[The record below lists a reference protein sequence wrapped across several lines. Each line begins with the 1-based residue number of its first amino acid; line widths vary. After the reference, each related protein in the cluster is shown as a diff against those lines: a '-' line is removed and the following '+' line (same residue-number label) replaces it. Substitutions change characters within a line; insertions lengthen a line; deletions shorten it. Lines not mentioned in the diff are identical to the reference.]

1 VKAVS
6 VATTIRIAATS
17 AKFASFLLLSRQTG
31 YVVNTFARRTVERE
45 LLNGSDA
52 DDATQ
57 NAMIAIARSYESF
70 DGRSAFSTWVY
81 RIATNAALD
90 ERRRRNRRPVSLFS
104 NDGQQV
110 DIADTR
116 SDDEQSAFE
125 ASDYLAQ
132 GLAQI
137 PEEFRVALVLRDVAD
152 LDYEEI
158 SQVLGIPI
166 GTVRSRIARGRG
178 RLADILGNLEVP
190 DERLNPDTGHQS

>member
-1 VKAVS
+1 MTSTPSVDSLLRDHYSMIQAVCR
-6 VATTIRIAATS
+6 RI
-17 AKFASFLLLSRQTG
+17 
-31 YVVNTFARRTVERE
+31 
-45 LLNGSDA
+45 LLNDSDA

-57 NAMIAIARSYESF
+57 NAMIAIVRGYESF

-90 ERRRRNRRPVSLFS
+90 ELRRRRRRPLSLFS

-110 DIADTR
+110 DIADTH
-116 SDDEQSAFE
+116 SDDRQLAFE

-158 SQVLGIPI
+158 SQVLNIPI

-178 RLADILGNLEVP
+178 RLADILGNSDAP
-190 DERLNPDTGHQS
+190 HERQNPDIGNT

>member
-1 VKAVS
+1 MTSSPSLDSLLRDHYSMIRAVCR
-6 VATTIRIAATS
+6 RI
-17 AKFASFLLLSRQTG
+17 
-31 YVVNTFARRTVERE
+31 
-45 LLNGSDA
+45 LLNDSDA

-57 NAMIAIARSYESF
+57 NAMIAIVRGYETF

-90 ERRRRNRRPVSLFS
+90 ELRRRRRRPLSLFS

-110 DIADTR
+110 DIADTH
-116 SDDEQSAFE
+116 SDDRQLAFE

-158 SQVLGIPI
+158 SHVLNIPI

-178 RLADILGNLEVP
+178 RLADILGNSDAP
-190 DERLNPDTGHQS
+190 HERQNPDIGNR

>member
-1 VKAVS
+1 MSSKPSLDALLRENYSMIRS
-6 VATTIRIAATS
+6 VCRRI
-17 AKFASFLLLSRQTG
+17 
-31 YVVNTFARRTVERE
+31 
-45 LLNGSDA
+45 LLNDSDA

-57 NAMIAIARSYESF
+57 NALIAIARSYESF
-70 DGRSAFSTWVY
+70 DGRSTFSTWVY

-158 SQVLGIPI
+158 SQILGIPI

-190 DERLNPDTGHQS
+190 DERQNPDTGHHS

>member
-1 VKAVS
+1 MTSTPSLDSLLRDHYSMIQAVCR
-6 VATTIRIAATS
+6 RI
-17 AKFASFLLLSRQTG
+17 
-31 YVVNTFARRTVERE
+31 
-45 LLNGSDA
+45 LLNDSDA

-57 NAMIAIARSYESF
+57 NAMIAIVRGYESF

-90 ERRRRNRRPVSLFS
+90 ELRRRRRRPLSLFS

-110 DIADTR
+110 DIADTHSNDR
-116 SDDEQSAFE
+116 QLAFE

-158 SQVLGIPI
+158 SQVLNIPI

-178 RLADILGNLEVP
+178 RLADILGNLDAP
-190 DERLNPDTGHQS
+190 HERQNPDIGNT

>member
-1 VKAVS
+1 MTSTPSLDSLLRDHYSMIQAVCR
-6 VATTIRIAATS
+6 RI
-17 AKFASFLLLSRQTG
+17 
-31 YVVNTFARRTVERE
+31 
-45 LLNGSDA
+45 LLNDSDA

-57 NAMIAIARSYESF
+57 NAMIAIVRGYESF

-90 ERRRRNRRPVSLFS
+90 ELRRRRRRPLSLFS

-110 DIADTR
+110 DIADTHSNDR
-116 SDDEQSAFE
+116 QLAFE

-158 SQVLGIPI
+158 SQVLNIPI

-178 RLADILGNLEVP
+178 RLADILGNSDAP
-190 DERLNPDTGHQS
+190 HERQNPDIGST

>member
-1 VKAVS
+1 MTSSPSLDSLLRDHYSMVRAVCR
-6 VATTIRIAATS
+6 RI
-17 AKFASFLLLSRQTG
+17 
-31 YVVNTFARRTVERE
+31 
-45 LLNGSDA
+45 LLNDSDA

-57 NAMIAIARSYESF
+57 NAMIAIVRGYETF

-81 RIATNAALD
+81 RIATNTALD
-90 ERRRRNRRPVSLFS
+90 ELRRRRRRPLSLFS

-110 DIADTR
+110 DIADTH
-116 SDDEQSAFE
+116 SDDRQLAFE

-158 SQVLGIPI
+158 SHVLNIPI

-178 RLADILGNLEVP
+178 RLADILGNSDAP
-190 DERLNPDTGHQS
+190 HERQNPDIGNR

>member
-1 VKAVS
+1 MTSTPSLDSLLRDHYSMIQAVCR
-6 VATTIRIAATS
+6 RI
-17 AKFASFLLLSRQTG
+17 
-31 YVVNTFARRTVERE
+31 
-45 LLNGSDA
+45 LLNDSDA

-57 NAMIAIARSYESF
+57 NAMIAIVRGYESF

-90 ERRRRNRRPVSLFS
+90 ELRRRRRRPLSLFS

-110 DIADTR
+110 DIADTHSNDR
-116 SDDEQSAFE
+116 QLAFE

-158 SQVLGIPI
+158 SQVLNIPI

-178 RLADILGNLEVP
+178 RLADILGNSDAP
-190 DERLNPDTGHQS
+190 HERQNPDIGNT

>member
-1 VKAVS
+1 MTS
-6 VATTIRIAATS
+6 TPSLDSLLRDHYSMIRAIC
-17 AKFASFLLLSRQTG
+17 
-31 YVVNTFARRTVERE
+31 RRI
-45 LLNGSDA
+45 LLNDSDA

-57 NAMIAIARSYESF
+57 NAMIAIVRGYESF

-90 ERRRRNRRPVSLFS
+90 ELRRRRRRPLSLFS

-110 DIADTR
+110 DIADTH
-116 SDDEQSAFE
+116 SDDRQLAFE

-158 SQVLGIPI
+158 SQVLNIPI

-178 RLADILGNLEVP
+178 RLADILGNSDAP
-190 DERLNPDTGHQS
+190 HERQNPDIGNT

>member
-1 VKAVS
+1 MTSTPSLDSLLRDHYSMIQAVCR
-6 VATTIRIAATS
+6 RI
-17 AKFASFLLLSRQTG
+17 
-31 YVVNTFARRTVERE
+31 
-45 LLNGSDA
+45 LLNDSDA

-57 NAMIAIARSYESF
+57 NAMIAIVRGYESF

-90 ERRRRNRRPVSLFS
+90 ELRRRRRRPLSLFS

-110 DIADTR
+110 DIADSHSNDR
-116 SDDEQSAFE
+116 QLAFE

-158 SQVLGIPI
+158 SQVLNIPI

-178 RLADILGNLEVP
+178 RLADILGNSDAP
-190 DERLNPDTGHQS
+190 HERQNPDIGNT

>member
-1 VKAVS
+1 MIQAVCR
-6 VATTIRIAATS
+6 RI
-17 AKFASFLLLSRQTG
+17 
-31 YVVNTFARRTVERE
+31 
-45 LLNGSDA
+45 LLNDSDA

-57 NAMIAIARSYESF
+57 NAMIAIVRGYESF

-90 ERRRRNRRPVSLFS
+90 ELRRRRRRPLSLFS

-110 DIADTR
+110 DIADTH
-116 SDDEQSAFE
+116 SDDRQLAVE

-158 SQVLGIPI
+158 SQVLNIPI

-178 RLADILGNLEVP
+178 RLADILGNSDAP
-190 DERLNPDTGHQS
+190 HERQNPDIGNT

>member
-1 VKAVS
+1 MTSTPSLDSLLRDHYSMIQAVCR
-6 VATTIRIAATS
+6 RI
-17 AKFASFLLLSRQTG
+17 
-31 YVVNTFARRTVERE
+31 
-45 LLNGSDA
+45 LLNDSDA

-57 NAMIAIARSYESF
+57 NAMIAIVRGYESF

-90 ERRRRNRRPVSLFS
+90 ELRRRRRRPLSLFS

-110 DIADTR
+110 DIADTHSNDR
-116 SDDEQSAFE
+116 QLAFE

-158 SQVLGIPI
+158 SQVLNIPI

-178 RLADILGNLEVP
+178 RLADILGNSDAP
-190 DERLNPDTGHQS
+190 HERQNPDTGNT

>member
-1 VKAVS
+1 MS
-6 VATTIRIAATS
+6 PTPS
-17 AKFASFLLLSRQTG
+17 LDLLLREHYSMIRSIC
-31 YVVNTFARRTVERE
+31 RRI
-45 LLNGSDA
+45 LLNDSDA

-57 NAMIAIARSYESF
+57 NAMIAIVRGYDSF

-90 ERRRRNRRPVSLFS
+90 ERRRRNRRPLSLFS
-104 NDGQQV
+104 TDGQQV

-116 SDDEQSAFE
+116 SDDQQMTIE
-125 ASDYLAQ
+125 ATDYLTQ

-158 SQVLGIPI
+158 SQLLGIPI

-178 RLADILGNLEVP
+178 RLADILGNLEGF
-190 DERLNPDTGHQS
+190 DERQNPDTGNQS

>member
-1 VKAVS
+1 MTSTPSLDSLLRDHYSMIQAVCR
-6 VATTIRIAATS
+6 RI
-17 AKFASFLLLSRQTG
+17 
-31 YVVNTFARRTVERE
+31 
-45 LLNGSDA
+45 LLNDSDA

-57 NAMIAIARSYESF
+57 NAMIAIVRGYESF

-90 ERRRRNRRPVSLFS
+90 ELRRRRRRPLSLFS

-110 DIADTR
+110 DIADTH
-116 SDDEQSAFE
+116 SDDRQLAFE

-158 SQVLGIPI
+158 SQVLNIPI

-178 RLADILGNLEVP
+178 RLADILGNS
-190 DERLNPDTGHQS
+190 DEPHERQNPDIGNT

>member
-1 VKAVS
+1 MTSTPSLDSLLRDHYSMIQAVCR
-6 VATTIRIAATS
+6 RI
-17 AKFASFLLLSRQTG
+17 
-31 YVVNTFARRTVERE
+31 
-45 LLNGSDA
+45 LLNDSDA

-57 NAMIAIARSYESF
+57 NAMIAIVRGYESF

-90 ERRRRNRRPVSLFS
+90 ELRRRRRRPLSLFS

-110 DIADTR
+110 DIADTH
-116 SDDEQSAFE
+116 SDDRQLAFE

-158 SQVLGIPI
+158 SHVLNIPI

-178 RLADILGNLEVP
+178 RLADILGNLDAP
-190 DERLNPDTGHQS
+190 HERQNPDIGNT

>member
-1 VKAVS
+1 MTSSPSLDSLLRDHYSMIRAVCR
-6 VATTIRIAATS
+6 RI
-17 AKFASFLLLSRQTG
+17 
-31 YVVNTFARRTVERE
+31 
-45 LLNGSDA
+45 LLNDSDA

-57 NAMIAIARSYESF
+57 NAMIAIVRGYETF

-90 ERRRRNRRPVSLFS
+90 ELRRRRRRPLSLFS

-110 DIADTR
+110 DIADTH
-116 SDDEQSAFE
+116 SDDRQLAFE

-137 PEEFRVALVLRDVAD
+137 PEEFSVALVLRDVAD

-158 SQVLGIPI
+158 SQVLNIPI

-178 RLADILGNLEVP
+178 RLADILGNSDAP
-190 DERLNPDTGHQS
+190 HERQNPDIGNR

>member
-1 VKAVS
+1 MIQAVCR
-6 VATTIRIAATS
+6 RI
-17 AKFASFLLLSRQTG
+17 
-31 YVVNTFARRTVERE
+31 
-45 LLNGSDA
+45 LLNDSDA

-57 NAMIAIARSYESF
+57 NAMIAIVRGYESF

-90 ERRRRNRRPVSLFS
+90 ELRRRRRRPLSLFS

-110 DIADTR
+110 DIADTH
-116 SDDEQSAFE
+116 SDDRHLTFE

-158 SQVLGIPI
+158 SHVLNIPI

-178 RLADILGNLEVP
+178 RLADILGNSDAP
-190 DERLNPDTGHQS
+190 HERQNPDIGNT

>member
-1 VKAVS
+1 MTSTPSLDSLLRDHYSMIQAVCR
-6 VATTIRIAATS
+6 RI
-17 AKFASFLLLSRQTG
+17 
-31 YVVNTFARRTVERE
+31 
-45 LLNGSDA
+45 LLNDSDA

-57 NAMIAIARSYESF
+57 NAMIAIVRGYESF

-90 ERRRRNRRPVSLFS
+90 ELRRRRRRPLSLFS

-110 DIADTR
+110 DIADTH
-116 SDDEQSAFE
+116 SDDRQLAFE

-158 SQVLGIPI
+158 SQVLNIPI

-178 RLADILGNLEVP
+178 RLADILGNSDAP
-190 DERLNPDTGHQS
+190 HERQNPDIGNT